1 MLLNIFAAGLVFL
14 FLLSL
19 NYLWVQ
25 TKEDI
30 QNSIDRDIAKDFYRS
45 ADAMRYC
52 SWRDADGIIDQ
63 FEARWK
69 PYVSKS
75 KLDTYIGKLIEA
87 QLQKELQ

>member
-1 MLLNIFAAGLVFL
+1 MMLNIFAAGLVFL

-19 NYLWVQ
+19 HYLWEQ

-30 QNSIDRDIAKDFYRS
+30 QNSIDRDISRDFYRS
-45 ADAMRYC
+45 AEAMKFC
-52 SWRDADGIIDQ
+52 SWRDADGVIDD